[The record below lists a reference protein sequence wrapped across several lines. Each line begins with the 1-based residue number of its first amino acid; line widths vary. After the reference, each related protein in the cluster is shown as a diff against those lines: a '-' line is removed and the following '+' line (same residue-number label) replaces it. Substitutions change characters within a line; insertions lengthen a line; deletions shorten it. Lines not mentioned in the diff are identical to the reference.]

1 MKQNIPVA
9 RIIDYCPGIP
19 LITVDR
25 VCEIEDVNGEI
36 NHIKRDGDICI
47 ISITSNTVQSGYTEG
62 EIIQYIKAVY
72 FRNVIGCSFEI
83 RYIIEK

>member
-25 VCEIEDVNGEI
+25 VCEIEEDDGEV
-36 NHIKRDGDICI
+36 NHIKRDGDTCI
-47 ISITSNTVQSGYTEG
+47 VSITSNSIQSGYTEG
-62 EIIQYIKAVY
+62 EIIQHIKAEY
-72 FRNVIGCSFEI
+72 FRKVFGCNFEI
-83 RYIIEK
+83 QYIIKK